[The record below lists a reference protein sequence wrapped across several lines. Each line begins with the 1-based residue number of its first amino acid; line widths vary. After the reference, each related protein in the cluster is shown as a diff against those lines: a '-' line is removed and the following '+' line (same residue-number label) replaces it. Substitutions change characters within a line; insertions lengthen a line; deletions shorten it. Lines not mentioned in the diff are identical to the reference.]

1 MTAPTVTRNLIVV
14 DKDVVNPN
22 HDRRVKH
29 GEDSLAK
36 LTVGERLVVTTA
48 DYGTHKEV
56 SLRRIG
62 ANTSLWKRAF
72 VEAILANASP
82 AEPVSFVEWAALT
95 GDEGEGIN
103 RRMLEILFQT
113 KPDIVKKA
121 HASAVARYDEF
132 ED

>member
-1 MTAPTVTRNLIVV
+1 MTAPYVTRALIIV
-14 DKDVVNPN
+14 DKEVANPN

-36 LTVGERLVVTTA
+36 LTVGERLVVSTA
-48 DYGTHKEV
+48 DYGTHQEV
-56 SLRRIG
+56 TMRRIG
-62 ANTSLWKRAF
+62 ANTSIWKRAF
-72 VEAILANASP
+72 VEAIQANASP
-82 AEPVSFVEWAALT
+82 IEPETFAEWAALT

-132 ED
+132 ND